1 VGLRTLLSQI
11 ERVQAQSPGG
21 GAEGGR
27 GAPLLRYMG
36 ALGLFVLAWHIAS
49 GYVGKPNTLPAPAS
63 VFQQFIVL
71 YQSGGL
77 YTDIGAT
84 LGRLLAGYLLGA
96 VVGIPLGFAMG
107 MSRTTEELL
116 SPVVEMLRPI
126 SGIAWLP
133 LGLFIFGVGNELP
146 LFIIF
151 YGSLFPFVL
160 NTVGA
165 VHQVDHRLVDVA
177 RTLGAGRWTIVLR
190 VVLPAALPM
199 ILVGARLGLGVGW
212 MAVIASEL
220 VGAPSGLGYM
230 IEWNRTM
237 LMSNRVLVGVFTI
250 GVLGYLMDWGL
261 RRLSLLLTPWWG
273 GWRTRE

>member
-1 VGLRTLLSQI
+1 MRAPSL
-11 ERVQAQSPGG
+11 A
-21 GAEGGR
+21 GAAR
-27 GAPLLRYMG
+27 RAAHPLLRYLL

-63 VFQQFIVL
+63 VFEQFLLMYRSGDL
-71 YQSGGL
+71 YAN
-77 YTDIGAT
+77 IGAT
-84 LGRLLAGYLLGA
+84 LGRLLAGYALGA
-96 VVGIPLGFAMG
+96 AVGIPLGFAMG
-107 MSRTTEELL
+107 MSRAVEQLV

-151 YGSLFPFVL
+151 YGSVFPFVL
-160 NTVGA
+160 NTIGA
-165 VHQVDHRLVDVA
+165 IHQVDHRLVDAA
-177 RTLGAGRWTIVLR
+177 RTLGAGPRMIVLR
-190 VVLPAALPM
+190 VILPAALPM

-212 MAVIASEL
+212 MAVIASEM
-220 VGAPSGLGYM
+220 VGAHSGLGYM

-250 GVLGYLMDWGL
+250 GVLGYLMDGGL
-261 RRLSLLLTPWWG
+261 RRVSSSLTPWWG
-273 GWRTRE
+273 GWRTHD